1 MHETET
7 KLVCIY
13 GIISSNYSTFF
24 IFIQISRYKD
34 LPYVTIICTLNHTKF
49 WANEAHGKPNERLF
63 YTTPRLNG
71 FLHAKKRTNVA
82 AQATGLV
89 MGQKLRQ
96 MGIKTIRVRIDGFNA
111 GRIASLTGILQA
123 GISIVSISDVTVIDW
138 GWCQRAKKRKRR
150 N

>member
-1 MHETET
+1 M
-7 KLVCIY
+7 
-13 GIISSNYSTFF
+13 
-24 IFIQISRYKD
+24 
-34 LPYVTIICTLNHTKF
+34 
-49 WANEAHGKPNERLF
+49 
-63 YTTPRLNG
+63 
-71 FLHAKKRTNVA
+71 A

-89 MGQKLRQ
+89 VGQKLRQ

-123 GISIVSISDVTVIDW
+123 GITIVSISDCTVIDW